1 MEKWK
6 AQCVFIT
13 HNIFIRLFFI
23 TAAVV
28 WTLGLQTSNVFVV
41 PLAIILWFFLKSDR
55 IQTIRQGQEK
65 TEKIVVNLIAGVFA
79 AFWVMGNYDVYQEKG
94 IFFDNSIC
102 CFDAWNLSVIKR
114 MYRNTRL

>member
-55 IQTIRQGQEK
+55 IQTIRQDRKNRKDSSE
-65 TEKIVVNLIAGVFA
+65 
-79 AFWVMGNYDVYQEKG
+79 
-94 IFFDNSIC
+94 SHSRCIC
-102 CFDAWNLSVIKR
+102 CFLGNGKL
-114 MYRNTRL
+114 

>member
-41 PLAIILWFFLKSDR
+41 PWRLSFGFSLNLTEYRQSDR
-55 IQTIRQGQEK
+55 DRKKQ
-65 TEKIVVNLIAGVFA
+65 
-79 AFWVMGNYDVYQEKG
+79 
-94 IFFDNSIC
+94 
-102 CFDAWNLSVIKR
+102 KR
-114 MYRNTRL
+114 

>member
-41 PLAIILWFFLKSDR
+41 PLAIILWF
-55 IQTIRQGQEK
+55 
-65 TEKIVVNLIAGVFA
+65 
-79 AFWVMGNYDVYQEKG
+79 
-94 IFFDNSIC
+94 
-102 CFDAWNLSVIKR
+102 
-114 MYRNTRL
+114 